1 MTTIPTKGLRVGV
14 ASRDISPL
22 KPMFLVGYPHVPRIS
37 TGVHDPLLVSAI
49 FFDDG
54 KTPLLAIALDLLFV
68 SAETVCDWRQAIEQ
82 TAGIPAS
89 RIVISAT
96 HTHSGPITAELLA
109 WRDDPVVPA
118 IDPDYMAFL
127 KQRVVEA
134 AVAAR
139 QSAVPAQLAV
149 TAAIAERLGGNR
161 ISAVDG
167 PSDPEA
173 GILFARRR
181 DNAEPLALQM
191 IYSMHPTVMH
201 EDSTLVSSDFPAFTR
216 RYLEAALS
224 GAKVI
229 YHTGPS
235 GNLSPRY
242 HVKAQTFA
250 EAERLGNLLGET
262 VLRAVHALREE
273 DFADDISL
281 DAVSERVAIPSR
293 SYPSVVCARENL
305 QRAQADYQTLQREG
319 APRGQVRTA
328 ECTIFGAEE
337 VVTLAQAEASGE
349 LEEWHRRYARAE
361 VQVLRVGG
369 AFLVALPGELFVEYA
384 LHIKHACQGR
394 TFVVNLANGELQG
407 YIVTPEAEKAGGY
420 EAQMSM
426 FSAAAGDILTS
437 VAVKLIQELAT

>member
-1 MTTIPTKGLRVGV
+1 MKTTPPKGLRVGT

-49 FFDDG
+49 CFDDG
-54 KTPLLAIALDLLFV
+54 ETSLLAVALDLLFV
-68 SAETVCDWRQAIEQ
+68 SAETVCEWRRAIEQ
-82 TAGIPAS
+82 AAGIPAS
-89 RIVISAT
+89 RILISAT

-118 IDPDYMAFL
+118 IDPEYMAFL
-127 KQRVVEA
+127 KHRVVEA
-134 AVAAR
+134 AVTAR
-139 QSAVPAQLAV
+139 QSAVPARLAV

-161 ISAVDG
+161 ISPVDG
-167 PSDPEA
+167 PIDPEA

-181 DNAEPLALQM
+181 DNDEPLAIQM

-250 EAERLGNLLGET
+250 EAERLGHLLGEA
-262 VLRAVHALREE
+262 VLRAVQALREE
-273 DFADDISL
+273 DFADVISL
-281 DAVSERVAIPSR
+281 DAVSELVAIPSR
-293 SYPSVVCARENL
+293 SYPSVVSARENL
-305 QRAQADYQTLQREG
+305 QRARADYLRLQREG

-328 ECTIFGAEE
+328 ECTVFGAEE
-337 VVTLAQAEASGE
+337 VVTLARAEASGE

-384 LHIKHACQGR
+384 LRIKRACKGR

-426 FSAAAGDILTS
+426 FSAAAGDVLTS
-437 VAVKLIQELAT
+437 AAVKLTQELAT

>member
-1 MTTIPTKGLRVGV
+1 V

-49 FFDDG
+49 CFDDG
-54 KTPLLAIALDLLFV
+54 KTPLLALALDLLFV

-89 RIVISAT
+89 RILISAT
-96 HTHSGPITAELLA
+96 HTHSGPITADLLA

-139 QSAVPAQLAV
+139 QSAVPARLAV

-161 ISAVDG
+161 ISPVEG
-167 PSDPEA
+167 PIDPEA

-181 DNAEPLALQM
+181 DNGEPLALQM

-250 EAERLGNLLGET
+250 EAERLGNLLGEA

-281 DAVSERVAIPSR
+281 DSVNARVAIPSR
-293 SYPSVVCARENL
+293 SYPSVDCARENL
-305 QRAQADYQTLQREG
+305 RRAQADYQRLQREG

-349 LEEWHRRYARAE
+349 LEEWHRRYARTE

-384 LHIKHACQGR
+384 LRIKRACQGR

-420 EAQMSM
+420 ETQMSM
-426 FSAAAGDILTS
+426 FSAASGDILTS
-437 VAVKLIQELAT
+437 VAVKLMQELAT